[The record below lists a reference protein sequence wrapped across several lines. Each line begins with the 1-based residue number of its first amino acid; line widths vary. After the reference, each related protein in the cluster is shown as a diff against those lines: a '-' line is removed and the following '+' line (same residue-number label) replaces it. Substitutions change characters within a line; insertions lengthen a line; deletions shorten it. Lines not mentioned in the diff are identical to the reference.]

1 MFPAFSKSCREMVN
15 KWEKMIS
22 EKGSGEIDVWP
33 DLQNLA
39 ADVIS
44 RTAFGSSY
52 DEGKKIFQLLKE
64 WAMLLMSYLTKRAYY
79 IPGARYD
86 ISMYYEY
93 MLL

>member
-1 MFPAFSKSCREMVN
+1 MVN
-15 KWEKMIS
+15 KWEKMINEEES
-22 EKGSGEIDVWP
+22 CEIDVWP
-33 DLQNLA
+33 DLQNMT

-64 WAMLLMSYLTKRAYY
+64 WARLLMSYLTKRGYY

-86 ISMYYEY
+86 NSMYYGY